1 MGSGMDDNGRVCVQ
15 VTPGI
20 CGFNCT
26 VCAQKVDKRSV
37 ALSIEGS
44 ACKQIQ
50 RLAQTVT
57 QISMQDLFKALTK
70 NPVFVSAEKAGC
82 HSTCCVPTAI
92 LKASEAVLG
101 MALRSEVTI
110 KFEP

>member
-1 MGSGMDDNGRVCVQ
+1 MDNNGRVCVQ
-15 VTPGI
+15 VSPGI

-26 VCAQKVDKRSV
+26 VCAQKIDKRAV

-44 ACKQIQ
+44 ECKQIQ
-50 RLAQTVT
+50 RLAKTVT
-57 QISMQDLFKALTK
+57 EISMRDLFKALTK

-92 LKASEAVLG
+92 LKAAEVVLG
-101 MALRSEVTI
+101 MALTSEVMI
-110 KFEP
+110 KFES

>member
-1 MGSGMDDNGRVCVQ
+1 MDHNGRVCVQ
-15 VTPGI
+15 VSPGI
-20 CGFNCT
+20 CGFHCQ
-26 VCAQKVDKRSV
+26 VCAQKIDRRTVTVK
-37 ALSIEGS
+37 IEGS
-44 ACKQIQ
+44 ECKQIQ
-50 RLAQTVT
+50 RLAQSVT
-57 QISMQDLFKALTK
+57 QLSMQGLFKALTK

-101 MALRSEVTI
+101 MALASDVMV

>member
-1 MGSGMDDNGRVCVQ
+1 MDANGRVCVQ
-15 VTPGI
+15 VFPGI
-20 CGFNCT
+20 CGFNC
-26 VCAQKVDKRSV
+26 KVYAHKIEKRAI
-37 ALSIEGS
+37 ALRIEGS
-44 ACKQIQ
+44 ECKQIQ
-50 RLAQTVT
+50 QLAQIVT
-57 QISMQDLFKALTK
+57 QISMQDLFTALTR

-101 MALRSEVTI
+101 MALASGVMI